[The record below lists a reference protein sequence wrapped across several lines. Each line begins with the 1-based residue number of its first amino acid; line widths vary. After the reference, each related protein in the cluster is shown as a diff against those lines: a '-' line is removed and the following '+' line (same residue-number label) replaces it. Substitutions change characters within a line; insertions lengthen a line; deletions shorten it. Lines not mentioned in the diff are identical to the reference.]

1 MCTICKDVL
10 RGFKKHTP
18 FLCPLSQS
26 SYCGICASYG
36 HCTDNCTDT
45 HVLQN
50 RVPVYL
56 EQLLSPSVL
65 ESYSIRSRTPLHEQ
79 GTEKQIHD
87 SVLEVMDSDKHI
99 RAILMN
105 YSKQISGKAK
115 ENRIRIQKLGD
126 EIGRKI
132 VFVKVD
138 EALKEVIK
146 KETKTSKA

>member
-1 MCTICKDVL
+1 
-10 RGFKKHTP
+10 
-18 FLCPLSQS
+18 
-26 SYCGICASYG
+26 
-36 HCTDNCTDT
+36 
-45 HVLQN
+45 
-50 RVPVYL
+50 
-56 EQLLSPSVL
+56 
-65 ESYSIRSRTPLHEQ
+65 
-79 GTEKQIHD
+79 
-87 SVLEVMDSDKHI
+87 MDSDKHI